1 MDCKYRFFPILSKH
15 FVIKNNIS
23 AKYHPLYGS
32 IFINFVA
39 LKHLLTIFIILTIAI
54 RPALPLANYAFNYGY
69 IVKNLCE
76 KRNQTVNT
84 CKGKCYLA
92 KEISKTEKQTQNNE
106 PQSHHLDFFVIKDS
120 VALEFKTSATS
131 SLPILWVYKT
141 SPSYDYFSDIFRPPL
156 V

>member
-1 MDCKYRFFPILSKH
+1 M
-15 FVIKNNIS
+15 IKNNLS
-23 AKYHPLYGS
+23 ANYHLLYRS

-54 RPALPLANYAFNYGY
+54 RPAWPLTNYAFNYGY

-76 KRNQTVNT
+76 KRNQTGNT

-106 PQSHHLDFFVIKDS
+106 TQNHHFDFFVIKDS
-120 VALEFKTSATS
+120 VVLEFKTSATPS
-131 SLPILWVYKT
+131 FPILWVYKT
-141 SPSYDYFSDIFRPPL
+141 SPSYDYCSEIFRPPL